1 MGDNANNGS
10 VVLVLTDLVT
20 QIEGFISSHILIFV
34 LVGLGIVFTVATRGV
49 QFRLFGH
56 MWHLMLDSRKQKGTS
71 LSSFQAFTV
80 GLASRVGTGNIAGV
94 SLALIVGGPGALFW
108 MWIVALLGLSLI
120 HI

>member
-49 QFRLFGH
+49 PVSYT
-56 MWHLMLDSRKQKGTS
+56 HLTLPT
-71 LSSFQAFTV
+71 
-80 GLASRVGTGNIAGV
+80 I
-94 SLALIVGGPGALFW
+94 
-108 MWIVALLGLSLI
+108 LLV
-120 HI
+120 